1 MIYEINF
8 SFEVELEI
16 EDDVIMNRNKKLYF
30 VSSSYQLYSSLCII
44 LFILVSNIDIAIFYW
59 KYIFLSNVAMKI
71 EDVREIV
78 FFSCAAICNV
88 KILYIFS
95 NINL

>member
-30 VSSSYQLYSSLCII
+30 VSSSY
-44 LFILVSNIDIAIFYW
+44 
-59 KYIFLSNVAMKI
+59 
-71 EDVREIV
+71 
-78 FFSCAAICNV
+78 
-88 KILYIFS
+88 
-95 NINL
+95 